1 MFDITG
7 QVVII
12 TGATRGIG
20 RAIADQM
27 ALKGAKVVISSRKPA
42 ACEKAAAEINKMTQN
57 GPGEAF
63 VIPCNISHKDQ
74 LKNLVDKTIEK
85 YGRIDTLVCN
95 AAANVFYG
103 PLAKIPD
110 EAFEKTI
117 DTNIKAN
124 HWICQ
129 MALPHMAKR
138 KKGSVIFIS
147 SIGGLKGSDT
157 LGTYTITKA
166 AEMALG
172 RNLAVEYGPK
182 GIRAN
187 TIAPGL
193 IKTEFSKALWED
205 PDVLKMRLSRTPLR
219 RLGTPE
225 DIAGAAVF
233 LASDASAYMTG
244 QVLVI
249 DGGVML

>member
-1 MFDITG
+1 MFDVSG
-7 QVVII
+7 QVVVI

-27 ALKGAKVVISSRKPA
+27 ALKGARVVISSRKPD
-42 ACEKAAAEINKMTQN
+42 ACDAVAAEINKMTAQ
-57 GPGEAF
+57 GAGEA
-63 VIPCNISHKDQ
+63 VAIPCNISYKDQ
-74 LKNLVDKTIEK
+74 LKALVDKTLEK
-85 YGRIDTLVCN
+85 YGQIDTLVCN
-95 AAANVFYG
+95 AAANVYFG
-103 PLAKIPD
+103 PSATIPD

-147 SIGGLKGSDT
+147 SIGGLKGTGT
-157 LGTYTITKA
+157 LGTYAITKA
-166 AEMALG
+166 AEMALS
-172 RNLAVEYGPK
+172 RNIAVEYGPQN
-182 GIRAN
+182 IRAN

-193 IKTEFSKALWED
+193 IKTEFSRALWED
-205 PDVLKMRLSRTPLR
+205 PENLKLRLSQSPLR
-219 RLGTPE
+219 RLGLPE
-225 DIAGAAVF
+225 DIAGAVVF
-233 LASDASAYMTG
+233 LASEAASFMTG

-249 DGGVML
+249 DGGITV

>member
-27 ALKGAKVVISSRKPA
+27 AIAGAKVVISSRKPD
-42 ACEKAAAEINKMTQN
+42 ACDEVAAEINKMTIQSA
-57 GPGEAF
+57 GEALA
-63 VIPCNISHKDQ
+63 IPCNISSKDQ
-74 LKNLVDKTIEK
+74 LKNLVDRTMEK
-85 YGRIDTLVCN
+85 YGQIDTLVCN
-95 AAANVFYG
+95 AAANVYFG
-103 PLAKIPD
+103 PSATIPD

-124 HWICQ
+124 HWLCQ

-147 SIGGLKGSDT
+147 SIGGLKGTGT
-157 LGTYTITKA
+157 LGTYAVTKA

-182 GIRAN
+182 NIRAN

-193 IKTEFSKALWED
+193 IKTEFSRALWEN
-205 PDVLKMRLSRTPLR
+205 PENLKLRLSRTPLR
-219 RLGTPE
+219 RLGMPE
-225 DIAGAAVF
+225 DIAGVAIF
-233 LASDASAYMTG
+233 LASDAARYMTG
-244 QVLVI
+244 QVLVV
-249 DGGVML
+249 DGGVTI

>member
-27 ALKGAKVVISSRKPA
+27 ALAGAKVIISSRKPD
-42 ACEKAAAEINKMTQN
+42 ACDAVAAEINKMTAE
-57 GPGEAF
+57 GAGEALA
-63 VIPCNISHKDQ
+63 IPCNISSKDQ
-74 LKNLVDKTIEK
+74 LKNLVDGTMEK
-85 YGRIDTLVCN
+85 YGQIDTLVCN
-95 AAANVFYG
+95 AAANVYFG
-103 PLAKIPD
+103 PLATIPD

-129 MALPHMAKR
+129 MAMPHMAKR

-147 SIGGLKGSDT
+147 SIGGLKGTAT
-157 LGTYTITKA
+157 LGTYSVTKA

-193 IKTEFSKALWED
+193 IKTEFSRALWED
-205 PDVLKMRLSRTPLR
+205 PDNLKLRLSQTPLN
-219 RLGTPE
+219 RLGMPE

-233 LASDASAYMTG
+233 LASDASAFMTG
-244 QVLVI
+244 QVLVV
-249 DGGVML
+249 DGGVTV